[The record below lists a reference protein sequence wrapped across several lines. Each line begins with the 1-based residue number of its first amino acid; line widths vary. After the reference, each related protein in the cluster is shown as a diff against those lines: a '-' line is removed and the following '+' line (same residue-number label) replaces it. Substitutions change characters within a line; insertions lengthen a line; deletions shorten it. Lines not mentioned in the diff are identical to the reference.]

1 MHKNRIF
8 WKNPVF
14 SDSHIQEWQSPAH
27 SEKKQNMNIPKP
39 PAGSLRIME
48 MIRGILVIADTQGTI
63 LWLRSFLQKIPDR
76 FFSSFTGKKWNE
88 VFVSAPS
95 SGPLRF
101 EEIIRFS
108 PKEKISCVNCL
119 PVGEKEFC
127 FLQWHLRF
135 VRSKA
140 GTSGYIL
147 GAGQD
152 ITERIQNEEELHRE
166 HAALL
171 QRNRELSC
179 LYGIAQIMGNPELD
193 FSGKLQR
200 LVLIIPQAFRFPE
213 IASVRIRLD
222 QRSFS
227 SPFYNKNHLIHVLSE
242 RILINGKQRGM
253 ISAVYSQEPYPPK
266 PGEPVFLKEE
276 QNLLRTIAK
285 QLAMILEKKQ
295 SDIRKKELENQLHH
309 ADRLAKVGQLSAGLA
324 HEINNPLN
332 SILGFAQLAAKTEG
346 LPEQVAKDLE
356 KIVKSA
362 LHAREIIKKLM
373 LFSRQMPRQEKAVS
387 LSAVT
392 EEGLYFIEHIC
403 TKGSVTVIRELAA
416 DLPEI
421 TADPS
426 QLNQMLMNLV
436 MNAVHAM
443 PAGGTLTVKT
453 CREAKHV
460 CLIVRDT
467 GIGMDRKTL
476 RHIFLPFFTTKDVD
490 QGTGLGL
497 SVVHGIVEA
506 HGASVHVE
514 SYPGKG
520 SAFTIRFPLR
530 LSEFA

>member
-1 MHKNRIF
+1 
-8 WKNPVF
+8 
-14 SDSHIQEWQSPAH
+14 
-27 SEKKQNMNIPKP
+27 MNIPKA
-39 PAGSLRIME
+39 PADSLRIME
-48 MIRGILVIADTQGTI
+48 MIRGILLIADTQGTI
-63 LWLRSFLQKIPDR
+63 LWLRSFLHNVPES
-76 FFSSFTGKKWNE
+76 FFSSFAGKNWNE

-95 SGPLRF
+95 SGSLHF
-101 EEIIRFS
+101 EEIIQSS

-119 PVGEKEFC
+119 PVGKEEFC
-127 FLQWHLRF
+127 FLEWHFHF
-135 VRSKA
+135 VKA
-140 GTSGYIL
+140 RAGKSGHIL
-147 GAGQD
+147 AAGQD
-152 ITERIQNEEELHRE
+152 ITEQIQNEEELRRE
-166 HAALL
+166 HAALI

-179 LYGIAQIMGNPELD
+179 MYGIAQIMGNPELD
-193 FSGKLQR
+193 FSGKLER
-200 LVLIIPQAFRFPE
+200 IVRILPQAFRFPE
-213 IASVRIRLD
+213 MASIRIRLD
-222 QRSFS
+222 QRTFS
-227 SPFYNKNHLIHVLSE
+227 SPFYDKNHLFDVLNE

-253 ISAVYSQEPYPPK
+253 ISAVYSQEPYPAK

-285 QLAMILEKKQ
+285 QLALILDKKEG
-295 SDIRKKELENQLHH
+295 DIRKAELENQLHH

-332 SILGFAQLAAKTEG
+332 SILGFAQLAAKTDG
-346 LPEQVAKDLE
+346 LPDPVAKDLE

-387 LSAVT
+387 LSAVA

-403 TKGSVTVIRELAA
+403 TKGHVKVIRELAN

-426 QLNQMLMNLV
+426 QLNQVMMNLV
-436 MNAVHAM
+436 INAVHAM
-443 PAGGTLTVKT
+443 PRGGTLTVKT
-453 CREAKHV
+453 CRESGHI

-476 RHIFLPFFTTKDVD
+476 RQIFLPFFTTKDVN

-506 HGASVHVE
+506 HSASIHVE
-514 SYPGKG
+514 SEPGKG
-520 SAFTIRFPLR
+520 SAFTICFPIPSMPLN
-530 LSEFA
+530 